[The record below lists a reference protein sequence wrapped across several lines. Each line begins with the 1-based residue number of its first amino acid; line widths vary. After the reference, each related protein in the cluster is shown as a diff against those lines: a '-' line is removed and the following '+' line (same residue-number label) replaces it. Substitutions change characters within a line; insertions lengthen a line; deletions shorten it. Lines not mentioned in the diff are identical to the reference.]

1 MEHPWL
7 KKVDVG
13 TVNLAKVISG
23 ISHIQKRCEW

>member
-1 MEHPWL
+1 M

-23 ISHIQKRCEW
+23 ISHIQKRCEWWRRS